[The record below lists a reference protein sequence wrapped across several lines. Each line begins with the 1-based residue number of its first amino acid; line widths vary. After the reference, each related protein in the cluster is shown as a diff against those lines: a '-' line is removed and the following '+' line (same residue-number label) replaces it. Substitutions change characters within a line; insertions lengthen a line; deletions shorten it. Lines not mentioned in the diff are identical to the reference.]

1 MHLQLIR
8 EFSLS
13 RWIIIAY
20 GTSVQA
26 LNAILREKAMI
37 IGIPKESLRDETRVA
52 LTPAGANALARHGH
66 KIIVQAEAGNGS
78 GFSAEDYRDAGADIV
93 FSAEEVFAR
102 ADLLAKLMPP
112 TPEECGWIA
121 EQGFLLSVVHMGA
134 VNQKA
139 HGMLRERGT
148 TAVGVELI
156 EDADHSL
163 PVLTAMSE
171 IAGMLLPQIAGRFLE
186 TSMRGRGILLGGV
199 AGIPPSHVVI
209 IGAGTVGSTAAR
221 MFLGAGASVTVMD
234 EDLRRLRF
242 VDMQLHK
249 MTTTALA
256 APFNIER
263 FLVSA
268 DVVVG
273 SVLIHGRQAPH
284 VVTDSVV
291 RKMKHGSVIIDVSID
306 QGGCVETSRPT
317 TLSDPIFVKH
327 GVTHYCVPNIPSSVA
342 RTASHAFSNVVL
354 PFLMEVG
361 ESGIRAF
368 RENATLRRG
377 VYLYTGKCTH
387 EGLAGLLGWEFESID
402 TLT

>member
-1 MHLQLIR
+1 
-8 EFSLS
+8 
-13 RWIIIAY
+13 
-20 GTSVQA
+20 
-26 LNAILREKAMI
+26 
-37 IGIPKESLRDETRVA
+37 
-52 LTPAGANALARHGH
+52 
-66 KIIVQAEAGNGS
+66 
-78 GFSAEDYRDAGADIV
+78 
-93 FSAEEVFAR
+93 
-102 ADLLAKLMPP
+102 
-112 TPEECGWIA
+112 
-121 EQGFLLSVVHMGA
+121 
-134 VNQKA
+134 
-139 HGMLRERGT
+139 
-148 TAVGVELI
+148 
-156 EDADHSL
+156 
-163 PVLTAMSE
+163 
-171 IAGMLLPQIAGRFLE
+171 
-186 TSMRGRGILLGGV
+186 
-199 AGIPPSHVVI
+199 
-209 IGAGTVGSTAAR
+209 
-221 MFLGAGASVTVMD
+221 MD

-354 PFLMEVG
+354 PFLMEIG